1 MFYFFPL
8 TNTCPHRYIQL
19 VLSPWEQDADS
30 STENSL
36 LLTVFK
42 FFDYTAKI
50 KTKKEKKRWITIMLL
65 QTSSALQ
72 ITQQKCFSWAPVKVW
87 TTRPWCAW
95 KVSPLAS
102 LILAAKECFIS
113 YPIAKK
119 CYHLRLRR
127 FGLWETS
134 LPGNF
139 LSWQRYL
146 KWRSTIVCH
155 LCFWHS
161 EQWVIFAQ
169 QEKTR

>member
-1 MFYFFPL
+1 MGTRCWFINWKF
-8 TNTCPHRYIQL
+8 TSSHSIQ
-19 VLSPWEQDADS
+19 
-30 STENSL
+30 
-36 LLTVFK
+36 VFWLHSK
-42 FFDYTAKI
+42 NQNQKR
-50 KTKKEKKRWITIMLL
+50 KTKMVNNHYVVT

-87 TTRPWCAW
+87 TRRPWCAR
-95 KVSPLAS
+95 KGSPLAS

-119 CYHLRLRR
+119 WYHLRLRR

-146 KWRSTIVCH
+146 KWWSTTVCH
-155 LCFWHS
+155 LCFWQS

>member
-1 MFYFFPL
+1 MGTRCWFINWKF
-8 TNTCPHRYIQL
+8 TSSHSIQ
-19 VLSPWEQDADS
+19 
-30 STENSL
+30 
-36 LLTVFK
+36 VFWLHSK
-42 FFDYTAKI
+42 NQNP
-50 KTKKEKKRWITIMLL
+50 KKKKVNNHYVVT

-87 TTRPWCAW
+87 TRRPWCAQ

-139 LSWQRYL
+139 LSWQHYL
-146 KWRSTIVCH
+146 KWWSTIVCH
-155 LCFWHS
+155 LS

-169 QEKTR
+169 QEKAR